1 MYKHP
6 STRTA
11 RYEKKYAD
19 GDTPR
24 RGVRNGFD
32 ARGGVSCKGCFEKK
46 LEIDRLRAEN
56 SLLKQKLNSQAKRD
70 KEGFFGKATPSSKV
84 PVKAN
89 ASEDNHKKRGGAV
102 RGHKG
107 HGRTSATAEC
117 ADKIVDLPMPERCSG
132 CDLKLILKD
141 TTQRTIVDVE
151 SSRATRLL
159 YRLKR
164 GLCPGCGKTRTAKAP
179 AMKAGLYSHRLVA
192 QAAVLHYVKGLPL
205 KKVVDILGKN
215 VSSGGLLQAFHRLGR
230 LAESAQETLVTD
242 FRKSPVR
249 HADETG
255 WRTDGHS
262 GYAWLFASSDTS
274 IFQFRD
280 TRSGRV
286 AQAVFGQ
293 KPLSGVLVVD
303 RYHAYNKVA
312 CDIQYCYAHLLRDV
326 EKIEEEFAD
335 DGEVSRF
342 TSSLAPL
349 LSEAMR
355 LRRQPIDDEAYY
367 KRARAIEKAIKDLAL
382 ESARHEAVR
391 HLQRIFK
398 DKQPRLFHWVK
409 DRNIPAE
416 NNFAER
422 ELRPTVIARKVSFG
436 SQSEK
441 GAKTRGNLMSLLHT
455 ARKRLQGQRLEI
467 WLEGELSALADL
479 PASEQKLIVPPSTPP
494 H

>member
-24 RGVRNGFD
+24 RGVRDGFD
-32 ARGGVSCKGCFEKK
+32 AKGGVACKSCFDKK
-46 LEIDRLRAEN
+46 IEIDRLRAEN
-56 SLLKQKLNSQAKRD
+56 NLLKQKLNSQAKRD
-70 KEGFFGKATPSSKV
+70 KEGFFGRATPSSKV
-84 PVKAN
+84 PVKEN
-89 ASEDNHKKRGGAV
+89 SSEDDRKKRGGAA

-107 HGRTSATAEC
+107 HGRLAATLESAE
-117 ADKIVDLPMPERCSG
+117 KIIDVPMPESCNG
-132 CDLKLILKD
+132 CDIKLMLKD
-141 TTQRTIVDVE
+141 TIQRTLVDVE

-164 GLCPGCGKTRTAKAP
+164 GLCPGCGKTCMSKVP
-179 AMKAGLYSHRLVA
+179 AMKGGLYSHRLVS

-205 KKVVDILGKN
+205 KKVVDVLGRN
-215 VSSGGLLQAFHRLGR
+215 VTSGGLLQAFHRLGR
-230 LAESAQETLVTD
+230 LAEAAQETLVDD
-242 FRKSPVR
+242 FRRSPVK

-255 WRTDGHS
+255 WRTDGRG
-262 GYAWLFASSDTS
+262 GYAWLFASSNTS

-280 TRSGRV
+280 TRSARV

-293 KPLSGVLVVD
+293 EKLNGVLVVD
-303 RYHAYNKVA
+303 RYNAYNKLTCA
-312 CDIQYCYAHLLRDV
+312 IQYCYAHLLRDV

-335 DGEVSRF
+335 DNEVAQF
-342 TSSLAPL
+342 TASLAPL

-355 LRRQPIDDEAYY
+355 LRRQPTSDKSYY
-367 KRARAIEKAIKDLAL
+367 ERSSVLEKLIMDLARARAK
-382 ESARHEAVR
+382 HEAVR
-391 HLQRIFK
+391 HLQRIFI
-398 DKQPRLFHWVK
+398 DKQSRLFHWVK
-409 DRNIPAE
+409 DRNIPVE

-441 GAKTRGNLMSLLHT
+441 GAKTRGNVMSLLHT
-455 ARKRLQGQRLEI
+455 AQKRLCSQPLEI
-467 WLEGELSALADL
+467 WLERELAALSYL
-479 PASEQKLIVPPSTPP
+479 PASEQKLTPPPSTPR